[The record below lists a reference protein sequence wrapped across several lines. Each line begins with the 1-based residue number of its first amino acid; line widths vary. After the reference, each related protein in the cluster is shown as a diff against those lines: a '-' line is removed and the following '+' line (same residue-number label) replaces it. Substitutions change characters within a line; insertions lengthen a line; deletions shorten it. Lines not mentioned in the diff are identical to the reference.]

1 MYKSKIFIILIAAVY
16 VFYVV
21 FEFNGNPDLAF
32 YFESL
37 IVPLVVAR
45 YVVSVKPKNKLFLL
59 FFVIFAAS
67 DLLAIFDKIAYPDV
81 NSSYYQYAYYLGNS
95 LYVLAY
101 FMLFFK
107 MCQSINFKYVFKNLK
122 VHLFVLIVLDV
133 YLIYVLYAIEQPNL
147 RTNSIYFLENT
158 YNIIILLVLSLS
170 LLNYF
175 YRDNEKSLFLFF
187 GVLCLVFSEV
197 IDIANIYISQSS
209 LLNFL
214 ATTLVL
220 GAFYFFYEQ
229 SQLSNVSPR
238 EDKYYPHF
246 KP

>member
-1 MYKSKIFIILIAAVY
+1 MYKTKIFIILIAVVY
-16 VFYVV
+16 VFFVV
-21 FEFNGNPDLAF
+21 FEFNGNPGWAF

-37 IVPLVVAR
+37 IIPLVVAR
-45 YVVSVKPKNKLFLL
+45 YIISVKPKNKLFLM
-59 FFVIFAAS
+59 FFVLFALA
-67 DLLAIFDKIAYPDV
+67 DLLAIFDKIAYPDT
-81 NSSYYQYAYYLGNS
+81 SSDYYQYAYYLGNS

-107 MCQSINFKYVFKNLK
+107 MCQSINFKYVFRNLK
-122 VHLFVLIVLDV
+122 IHLFVLLILDA

-147 RTNSIYFLENT
+147 LTNSIYFLENT

-229 SQLSNVSPR
+229 SRLPNVSPR
-238 EDKYYPHF
+238 EDEHYPHL
-246 KP
+246 K

>member
-16 VFYVV
+16 VFFVV
-21 FEFNGNPDLAF
+21 FEFNGNPDVAF

-37 IVPLVVAR
+37 IIPLVVAR
-45 YVVSVKPKNKLFLL
+45 YVIFVRPKNKLFLMFFLL
-59 FFVIFAAS
+59 FAFS
-67 DLLAIFDKIAYPDV
+67 DLLGIFDRVIFPEVD
-81 NSSYYQYAYYLGNS
+81 SSYYEYGYYLGNS

-101 FMLFFK
+101 LMLFLKICF
-107 MCQSINFKYVFKNLK
+107 SINFKYVFKNLK
-122 VHLFVLIVLDV
+122 IHLIVLIILDA
-133 YLIYVLYAIEQPNL
+133 YLMYVLHVIEEPNIDD
-147 RTNSIYFLENT
+147 NSVYFLENI
-158 YNIIILLVLSLS
+158 YNIIILFVLSLA

-197 IDIANIYISQSS
+197 IDVANIYISQSS

-229 SQLSNVSPR
+229 SKLSNASLR
-238 EDKYYPHF
+238 EDKNYPHF
-246 KP
+246 N